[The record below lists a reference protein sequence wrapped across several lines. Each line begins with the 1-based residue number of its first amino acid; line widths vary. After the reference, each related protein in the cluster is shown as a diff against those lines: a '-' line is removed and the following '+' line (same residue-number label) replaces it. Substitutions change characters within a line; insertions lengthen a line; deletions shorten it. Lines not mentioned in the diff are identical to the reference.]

1 MTAKEFDRLLRQSEG
16 KNLPERSEL
25 VAWSELVERTRVE
38 PACMAELVEMGWIEP
53 LRTGSEEYLFRQRDV
68 YRIKKLLR
76 LCRDLEISYAG
87 GSIIVDLLE
96 RVEELEGQIAE
107 LRRLL

>member
-1 MTAKEFDRLLRQSEG
+1 MTAKEFDRLLRRSDG

>member
-1 MTAKEFDRLLRQSEG
+1 MAWA
-16 KNLPERSEL
+16 EL
-25 VAWSELVERTRVE
+25 AERTRVE

-87 GSIIVDLLE
+87 ASIIVDLIE
-96 RVEELEGQIAE
+96 RIEELETRIAE
-107 LRRLL
+107 LKRLL